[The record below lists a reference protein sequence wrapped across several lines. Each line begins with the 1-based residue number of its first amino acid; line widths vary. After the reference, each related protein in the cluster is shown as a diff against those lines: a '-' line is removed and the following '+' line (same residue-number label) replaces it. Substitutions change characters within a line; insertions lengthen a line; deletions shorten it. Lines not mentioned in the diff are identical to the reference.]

1 MTAAAQSARPTAA
14 RHRPAPRAQH
24 RSVTAVAVGQLDG
37 RPIIVSGSDDY
48 TVRVWDQAGP
58 RTNETHDL

>member
-1 MTAAAQSARPTAA
+1 M
-14 RHRPAPRAQH
+14 
-24 RSVTAVAVGQLDG
+24 TAVAVGQLDG